1 VGFALVALAG
11 GAYLLA
17 RETSIFAVQRI
28 DVRGAPPELAA
39 RIRSALAPLEGTSL
53 LSFGRP
59 AADRR
64 LSGFPEIASV
74 GYDRDF
80 PHTLHVQVTV
90 EQPVAVLRRAN
101 DGWLV
106 STTGR
111 VLSALRS
118 GTHPSLPR
126 IWLAAETSVAVGAT
140 VETGHALLVAAA
152 LRRTRVPMRVLAV
165 RDDGGGQLVLQVS
178 RGREV
183 QLGDTS
189 NLSLK
194 LAVAA
199 AILPKAKDASYLDV
213 SVPSRAVAGY
223 QSDRTAQISPD
234 INTQVSGQG

>member
-1 VGFALVALAG
+1 
-11 GAYLLA
+11 
-17 RETSIFAVQRI
+17 
-28 DVRGAPPELAA
+28 
-39 RIRSALAPLEGTSL
+39 
-53 LSFGRP
+53 
-59 AADRR
+59 
-64 LSGFPEIASV
+64 
-74 GYDRDF
+74 
-80 PHTLHVQVTV
+80 
-90 EQPVAVLRRAN
+90 
-101 DGWLV
+101 
-106 STTGR
+106 
-111 VLSALRS
+111 
-118 GTHPSLPR
+118 
-126 IWLAAETSVAVGAT
+126 
-140 VETGHALLVAAA
+140 
-152 LRRTRVPMRVLAV
+152 MRVLAV